1 MTAPS
6 ANACHQSH
14 TLKAPTP
21 GSGRLSGASWKGW
34 DRGGGGTSAPGYDYP
49 FRISFCVSFVVC
61 EYSYLTTGPEE
72 LPSRIILTVHF
83 YIMSLFIIN
92 VDVDFILLCYC
103 YFGIYINLV
112 VLLVLVLVLS
122 LLS

>member
-1 MTAPS
+1 MEGVG
-6 ANACHQSH
+6 Q
-14 TLKAPTP
+14 
-21 GSGRLSGASWKGW
+21 GGR
-34 DRGGGGTSAPGYDYP
+34 GTSAPGYDYP

-61 EYSYLTTGPEE
+61 EYYDLTTGPEE